1 MHQFSIETRHN
12 LGIPHVKKP
21 PYDIWLCLKMGYTS
35 KIPISRGTNDYYPLN
50 FGVCHFQT
58 NQGFE
63 VLQTHKSLAGTSQ
76 HARLTPPEI
85 QVTIRFHSGFQALVD
100 VRSDKLAWI
109 RIVHNAVLQPELR
122 WMPKAFKQAKRNWPP
137 ILEEEISRHKPEK
150 VSLTKWIQWQ
160 RKRRTRVANPS
171 SGNRKPRN
179 QPYFAT
185 NSTKKK
191 AQGVYHIEGVGTVAQ
206 ACFYNTLRDQLACL
220 KRKFLWRKGMTCA
233 EGCAW
238 HGCLLQSIHI
248 AKEGYRFSTSPRNGQ
263 ECTPF
268 CQQD

>member
-1 MHQFSIETRHN
+1 
-12 LGIPHVKKP
+12 
-21 PYDIWLCLKMGYTS
+21 MGYTS

-50 FGVCHFQT
+50 FGVRHFQT

-85 QVTIRFHSGFQALVD
+85 QVTIRFHTGFQALVD

-122 WMPKAFKQAKRNWPP
+122 WMPKAFKQAKGNWQP

-160 RKRRTRVANPS
+160 PKSRTRVANPS

-191 AQGVYHIEGVGTVAQ
+191 TQGVYHIKGLGQWLKPVSIILWEINSRAWSGNFSDGKEWHAPRAVRGTVAPSSLSTSQ
-206 ACFYNTLRDQLACL
+206 
-220 KRKFLWRKGMTCA
+220 RKDIIFQQFNKPQKWSGMY
-233 EGCAW
+233 
-238 HGCLLQSIHI
+238 S
-248 AKEGYRFSTSPRNGQ
+248 FSTRLRK
-263 ECTPF
+263 T
-268 CQQD
+268 